1 MTSDLEAT
9 TADLYQ
15 TIRDLW
21 LEAQNGASDE
31 LAPPAGSG
39 HAVVSVHDT
48 AIADATGL
56 ELTVVRDFLDNAD
69 GVKFAVEREGDTRTV
84 TALLTD

>member
-9 TADLYQ
+9 TADLYR
-15 TIRDLW
+15 TIRELW
-21 LEAQNGASDE
+21 LEAQHGATDE
-31 LAPPAGSG
+31 LAPPAGYG
-39 HAVVSVHDT
+39 QAVVSVHDT

-69 GVKFAVEREGDTRTV
+69 GVKLTVGRDGDTRTV
-84 TALLTD
+84 TALLDG